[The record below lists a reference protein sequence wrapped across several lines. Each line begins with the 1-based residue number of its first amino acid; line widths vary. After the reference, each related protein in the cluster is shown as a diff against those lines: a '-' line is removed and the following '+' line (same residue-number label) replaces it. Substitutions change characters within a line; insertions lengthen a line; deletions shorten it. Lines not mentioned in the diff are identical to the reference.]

1 MKKQNVKKIT
11 LLGAG
16 VICAAAILTPQVS
29 LAKQATS
36 VPQAVT
42 KHTEKTSP
50 KLEIG
55 QKFNVPELKLKKN
68 TYVLDY
74 KISDVQGDSVAD
86 KVILVGTKEKIDGK
100 LDVYASDLSII
111 VQDGKTKKYQ
121 KHAWLIKDK
130 DGSLSGEFG
139 REPSLIV
146 GDYTG
151 DKVDDIIVTAPQG
164 GNGGFVDHLVL
175 SWQEN
180 KLKVVFADNQAT
192 VK

>member
-1 MKKQNVKKIT
+1 M
-11 LLGAG
+11 
-16 VICAAAILTPQVS
+16 
-29 LAKQATS
+29 
-36 VPQAVT
+36 
-42 KHTEKTSP
+42 
-50 KLEIG
+50 EIG

-100 LDVYASDLSII
+100 LDAYASDLSII